1 MRALRKQAR
10 AAAALAGIAED
21 RVQDLETA
29 VGEAAMNAVVHCGT
43 GIGWV
48 VMTTGTVQ
56 VWITDTGEGIS
67 MESLPRATL
76 ERGFTTAGTLG
87 HGFYLM
93 LSTADRVSLLTG
105 PTGTTVVVEKNKQD
119 PAPSWMEKIALSPAP
134 LLADAA

>member
-10 AAAALAGIAED
+10 AAAALAGLAED

-29 VGEAAMNAVVHCGT
+29 VGEAAMNAVVHCGS
-43 GIGWV
+43 GVGWV
-48 VMTTGTVQ
+48 VMTAGTVQ
-56 VWITDTGEGIS
+56 VWVTDTGLGIS

-119 PAPSWMEKIALSPAP
+119 PAPSWMDKIALSPHP